1 MMMCSSIS
9 LLVLLKTLTGP
20 DYMHTFLLYN
30 KYHLLVDHIIVV
42 VDIPQPHSQA
52 STPTFCRLPYCKR
65 LGIPMNTYSAYTVG
79 AAYEGVKKRTFLAM
93 SIMISL
99 QVPVVLTLLLL
110 YRKLGRMKEKV
121 QAQVGSTAAP
131 VSSETSPGEKEPSP
145 GEKEPSPGEKEPSL
159 SDEEDATEMSGLL
172 HTEEKK

>member
-1 MMMCSSIS
+1 
-9 LLVLLKTLTGP
+9 
-20 DYMHTFLLYN
+20 
-30 KYHLLVDHIIVV
+30 
-42 VDIPQPHSQA
+42 
-52 STPTFCRLPYCKR
+52 
-65 LGIPMNTYSAYTVG
+65 MNTYSAYTVG

-110 YRKLGRMKEKV
+110 YRKLGRMKEQL

-145 GEKEPSPGEKEPSL
+145 GEKEPSL
-159 SDEEDATEMSGLL
+159 SDEEDATEMSELL